1 MKEIAMKL
9 IFFVRLPAIVL
20 SILTFIATASS
31 QGTVTF
37 DDPWINNGLS
47 VFSLGYHNQFSF
59 RVVPGPPQPH
69 NTVQQIGAI
78 GPAGYPHNGTPYAAF
93 INTLGTPQ
101 YVLFARTNAARFG
114 EQTFTSGTPF
124 GLISV
129 DLADPVAPSPSPIDI
144 TFIGYRADG
153 SMVSQTFTVGGGG
166 SSSFQT
172 FYFGPDFAHGLVRVE
187 IPSPA
192 WAMDN
197 LVWVPEPGAYALVG
211 LGLLALA
218 WKRFHQRRRS

>member
-1 MKEIAMKL
+1 MKALKLKKTLYLAAFAFAGLDVIQGQGVIA
-9 IFFVRLPAIVL
+9 
-20 SILTFIATASS
+20 
-31 QGTVTF
+31 F
-37 DDPWINNGLS
+37 DDPWINNGVSGFILS
-47 VFSLGYHNQFSF
+47 YHDDFSF
-59 RVVPGPPQPH
+59 RVVPPHAPPVQVDEVKIVGAFGPL
-69 NTVQQIGAI
+69 
-78 GPAGYPHNGTPYAAF
+78 GYPQNGTPRVVW
-93 INTLGTPQ
+93 INSLGTPQ

-114 EQTFTSGTPF
+114 DHTFTSGTPF

-144 TFIGYRADG
+144 TFIGYRADD

-197 LVWVPEPGAYALVG
+197 LVWVPEPSTWALLIAGGA
-211 LGLLALA
+211 GLLL
-218 WKRFHQRRRS
+218 RRLHRQTQTR